1 MSGSSCRWG
10 LTAAEIQGDLDPV
23 RPLLTLLGLLLLALA
38 APRASAEGP
47 DPAVPGWSAPSER
60 DAGSDPDQTP
70 REPREEEEQQDEEEE
85 REKEDGP
92 GIAPVSPVLQPL
104 SSLGWGLPAT
114 RAGPPEGSGPRS
126 QETRGPPADS
136 GLASCLPVTPKA

>member
-1 MSGSSCRWG
+1 M
-10 LTAAEIQGDLDPV
+10 

-38 APRASAEGP
+38 APRAGAEGP
-47 DPAVPGWSAPSER
+47 AAALPGWCAPGER
-60 DAGSDPDQTP
+60 HEGSDPDGTP

-85 REKEDGP
+85 EREKEDGP
-92 GIAPVSPVLQPL
+92 GIAPVAPVLQPL
-104 SSLGWGLPAT
+104 STLGWGLSAT

-126 QETRGPPADS
+126 QETRGPPAAS